1 MNEENIKTPLGIV
14 NHYGPEAPQIV
25 LVHGGPGAP
34 GELKPICKEL
44 GDRNIGCIEPIQTAR
59 SLEGQVEELKAQIET
74 HCNIPL
80 CLLGYS
86 WGAMLALLT
95 AAKYPQLASKVILVS
110 SACFDEESAATIR
123 KTRLSRLSTSEC
135 EMLEEC
141 LRSLNDPSGN
151 DTVKHVEKL
160 QSLIIRSDCYN
171 PTCSSEPVT
180 LQTDIYK
187 AVWPQAVELRKSGKL
202 LQRIAAYPGPVVAI
216 HGDYDPHP
224 SSGIKIPLENTLS
237 RFSFIELSHCGH
249 IPWIERSAASIFFD
263 LLEREIRLAT

>member
-1 MNEENIKTPLGIV
+1 MTPIGNV
-14 NHYGPEAPQIV
+14 NHYGPGAPKIV

-34 GELKPICKEL
+34 GELNPVCKEL
-44 GDRNIGCIEPIQTAR
+44 ANRGIGCIEPMQTAR
-59 SLEGQVEELKAQIET
+59 SLEGQIEELKAQIET
-74 HCNIPL
+74 YCNAPI

-95 AAKYPQLASKVILVS
+95 AAKYPQLARKVILVS
-110 SACFDEESAATIR
+110 SACFDEESAATI
-123 KTRLSRLSTSEC
+123 KETRLRRLSSSER

-141 LRSLNDPSGN
+141 LRSLNDETGN
-151 DTVKHVEKL
+151 DALKHAEKL
-160 QSLIIRSDCYN
+160 QSLILLSDCYD
-171 PTCSSEPVT
+171 PVCASEPVS
-180 LQTDIYK
+180 LQTEIYK

-202 LQRIAAYPGPVVAI
+202 LQRIVAYPGPVVAI

-249 IPWIERSAASIFFD
+249 IPWIEQSAAPIFFD
-263 LLEREIRLAT
+263 FLEREIKSTL

>member
-1 MNEENIKTPLGIV
+1 MGKV
-14 NHYGPEAPQIV
+14 NHYGPGAPQIV

-34 GELKPICKEL
+34 GELKPVCEEL
-44 GDRNIGCIEPIQTAR
+44 ANRGIGCIEPMQSAH

-74 HCNIPL
+74 YCNVPI

-95 AAKYPQLASKVILVS
+95 AAKYPHLANQVILVS
-110 SACFDEESAATIR
+110 SACFDEESAAPIR
-123 KTRLSRLSTSEC
+123 ETRLSRLSSSERK
-135 EMLEEC
+135 MLEEC
-141 LRSLNDPSGN
+141 LRSLNDASGN
-151 DTVKHVEKL
+151 DTVKHAEKL
-160 QSLIIRSDCYN
+160 HSLIMLSDCYD
-171 PTCSSEPVT
+171 PVSVSEPVT

-224 SSGIKIPLENTLS
+224 SSGIKIPLENILS
-237 RFSFIELSHCGH
+237 QFTFIELSHCGH
-249 IPWIERSAASIFFD
+249 IPWIERGAASIFFD
-263 LLEREIRLAT
+263 HLERKIRLAM